1 MVGDV
6 ANLILFGIGMALGL
20 EMTEQVVGYIE
31 ELENGGLSSYYQKYY
46 HHPLMEWVLE
56 ELVVVMA

>member
-31 ELENGGLSSYYQKYY
+31 ELENGGLSSYHQKYY